1 MMEFVAAQAAS
12 PERRGGSE
20 PAAAQECARE

>member
-1 MMEFVAAQAAS
+1 MVEFVAAQAAS

-20 PAAAQECARE
+20 RAAAQQCARE

>member
-20 PAAAQECARE
+20 RAAAQQCARE